1 MCIYIPFSTKRLNE
15 LRQSVDF
22 DSMIEKEGELQ
33 EFEKDPLLPMIISD
47 KDRDVGGS
55 TLTKIISDKDR
66 DDGGSTL
73 TANYTKKKKEDT
85 RSVGD
90 GKVVNGGGVRSGAS
104 SPSPS
109 VGTYLFVGAAA
120 CCVCY
125 CCCYFCSDIIIL
137 KSYPNY
143 ILVLK
148 LNFGVIFHNINI
160 LCRCIKQGSC

>member
-1 MCIYIPFSTKRLNE
+1 MITRVSLSLFSTKRLNE

-33 EFEKDPLLPMIISD
+33 EFEKDPLP
-47 KDRDVGGS
+47 
-55 TLTKIISDKDR
+55 KIISDKDR

-73 TANYTKKKKEDT
+73 TANHTKKKEDT
-85 RSVGD
+85 SVSVGD

-120 CCVCY
+120 
-125 CCCYFCSDIIIL
+125 
-137 KSYPNY
+137 
-143 ILVLK
+143 
-148 LNFGVIFHNINI
+148 
-160 LCRCIKQGSC
+160 